1 MGVSSILGT
10 GVDEF
15 FKAVDSAR
23 EEFLVEYLKDVEAL
37 KKKRLDMELKRYTC
51 SCIVSFE
58 FNIVFYKRQEIELE
72 KLHLEKKEKKDKKG
86 KGNGFFLPFG
96 IMCF

>member
-1 MGVSSILGT
+1 MSSILGT

-37 KKKRLDMELKRYTC
+37 KKKRLDMELKRYACTC
-51 SCIVSFE
+51 TCIVLWVD
-58 FNIVFYKRQEIELE
+58 IVVN
-72 KLHLEKKEKKDKKG
+72 KG
-86 KGNGFFLPFG
+86 RK
-96 IMCF
+96 